1 MRSYLGVTLLATLL
15 LSTAPGNTH
24 DPRGPA
30 KEARVLEEFD
40 VFKDGDL
47 LLVPVSVKGKDYLFA
62 LDTGSSVSLYDTS
75 LRHLLGEPKGTETDL
90 TPDGAVKL
98 ALYDPPQASLGRLAL
113 HSATPV
119 AAADLGRLRRV
130 SGHAIQGILGLD
142 FLRTH
147 VVRIDFDRGKVIL
160 LTGVGPSPGTP
171 VRLTYQYGCPC
182 VAVQVSGLPAPVPFA
197 ADTGCVR
204 YGGIKAELFRRLVE
218 RGTLTPS
225 AVTRT
230 ETVKGV
236 SLIKKGRL
244 EQLSFGGFTH
254 RHLVFG
260 ESHFNMLGL
269 PYWSRYVVTFDFPN
283 RTVYLKKGSGFD
295 QPARDDRSG
304 LQLGRVSGRTLVDSV
319 EDGCPAARAGI
330 QPGDEIVTV
339 AGKSVG
345 GLRMFA
351 IHLLLGS
358 AGERLEVTIRRDG
371 EVRKATMA
379 LRPPKAG
386 AAGPPPWP

>member
-24 DPRGPA
+24 DPRGPVKA
-30 KEARVLEEFD
+30 ARALEEFD

-47 LLVPVSVKGKDYLFA
+47 LLVPVTLKGKDYLFA

-75 LRHLLGEPKGTETDL
+75 LKHLLGEPRGAQTEL
-90 TPDGAVKL
+90 TPDGGVKVT
-98 ALYDPPQASLGRLAL
+98 LYDPPPASLGRLAL

-130 SGHAIQGILGLD
+130 SGHTIQGILGMD
-142 FLRTH
+142 FLQRYT
-147 VVRIDFDRGKVIL
+147 VRIDFDRGKVTF

-182 VAVQVSGLPAPVPFA
+182 VAVQVPGLPAPVPFA

-204 YGGIKAELFRRLVE
+204 YGGIQPELFRQLVE
-218 RGTLTPS
+218 RDQLTLS
-225 AVTRT
+225 GVTRT

-244 EQLSFGGFTH
+244 EQLSLGGFTH

-269 PYWSRYVVTFDFPN
+269 PYWSRYAITFDFPN

-304 LQLGRVSGRTLVDSV
+304 LHLGRVSGRTLVDSV
-319 EDGCPAARAGI
+319 EEGCPAARAGI

-339 AGKSVG
+339 AGQSVG

-358 AGERLEVTIRRDG
+358 AGEQLEVTIRRKG

-379 LRPPKAG
+379 LRPPKAR
-386 AAGPPPWP
+386 AAGLLPSP